1 MIPTWLTDTV
11 TSDLDRALHYTALW
25 GLEGVEL
32 RTVGGVEDRV
42 PFVNEA
48 KLKRRLR
55 EQSLPVCAIVP
66 GLFEGSVKERAA
78 WLNEIALM
86 EETLAF
92 CRRIGCSR
100 IVVSAF
106 GSEAGVDPSS
116 EDVRDEAVEAL
127 QRAGAAAAKADVR
140 LVVLNETG
148 MAHATGGALGRLLE
162 AVDHPAVRA
171 AWSPAEALRNGE
183 DPAEGLEAL
192 GDRVELVRCSD
203 GSVEAGGW
211 QEAPL
216 GEGDV
221 RWAEHLRRL
230 HELGFSG
237 PVSLEVY
244 LEPRPKQG
252 LQSATRLI
260 QMIRAATRR

>member
-48 KLKRRLR
+48 KLKRRLS
-55 EQSLPVCAIVP
+55 EQHVPVCAVVP
-66 GLFEGSVKERAA
+66 GLFEGSAKERAT

-92 CRRIGCSR
+92 CRRIGCPR

-106 GSEAGVDPSS
+106 AAETGEATSGA
-116 EDVRDEAVEAL
+116 DVRDDAVEAL
-127 QRAGAAAAKADVR
+127 QRAGAVAAKTDAK
-140 LVVLNETG
+140 LAVLNEVG
-148 MAHATGGALGRLLE
+148 MAHATGSSLGKLLE

-192 GDRVELVRCSD
+192 GRRVELVRCSD
-203 GSVEAGGW
+203 GSTKGKGW

-221 RWAEHLRRL
+221 RWAEHLRAL

-237 PVSLEVY
+237 PISLEVY
-244 LEPRPKQG
+244 MEPRPKQG
-252 LQSATRLI
+252 LRSATRLI
-260 QMIRAATRR
+260 QMIRTAMR

>member
-1 MIPTWLTDTV
+1 MMTPAWLTDTV

-32 RTVGGVEDRV
+32 RTVGGAEDRV

-48 KLKRRLR
+48 KLKRRLS

-66 GLFEGSVKERAA
+66 GLFEGSAKERAT

-92 CRRIGCSR
+92 CRRIGCPR
-100 IVVSAF
+100 MVVSAF
-106 GSEAGVDPSS
+106 ASETAIGAPSK
-116 EDVRDEAVEAL
+116 DVRDEAIEAL
-127 QRAGAAAAKADVR
+127 QRAAAAAAKADVT
-140 LVVLNETG
+140 LAVINETG
-148 MAHATGGALGRLLE
+148 MAHATGGTLGKLLE
-162 AVDHPAVRA
+162 TVDHPAVRA

-183 DPAEGLEAL
+183 DPAEGLKAL
-192 GDRVELVRCSD
+192 GRRVELVRCSD
-203 GSVEAGGW
+203 GFVKGKGW

-221 RWAEHLRRL
+221 RWAEHLRAL

-237 PVSLEVY
+237 PISLEIY

-252 LQSATRLI
+252 LRSAHRLI
-260 QMIRAATRR
+260 RMIRAATR